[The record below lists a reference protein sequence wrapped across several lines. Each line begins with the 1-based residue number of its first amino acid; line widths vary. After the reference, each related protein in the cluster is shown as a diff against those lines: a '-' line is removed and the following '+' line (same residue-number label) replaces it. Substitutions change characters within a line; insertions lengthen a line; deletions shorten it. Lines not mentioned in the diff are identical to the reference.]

1 MILLDLNIIN
11 SCILLKT
18 GGEPEKQL
26 ELQKNEILV
35 KSRFL
40 GYRFSPW
47 YMEKEWAFAVING
60 QVNFRIVEVKPLICN
75 RIVIM

>member
-26 ELQKNEILV
+26 ELQKNEMLV

-40 GYRFSPW
+40 GYRFSPGIW
-47 YMEKEWAFAVING
+47 RKNG
-60 QVNFRIVEVKPLICN
+60 LLQ
-75 RIVIM
+75 

>member
-26 ELQKNEILV
+26 ELQKNDVSLNPD
-35 KSRFL
+35 FL
-40 GYRFSPW
+40 GYRFSPGIW
-47 YMEKEWAFAVING
+47 RKNWLL
-60 QVNFRIVEVKPLICN
+60 Q
-75 RIVIM
+75 